1 MDIFTN
7 HVLQMDIFINHVLQ
21 MDIFINHV
29 LQMDIF
35 INHVLQMDIFKNH
48 FNKPC
53 PSEEEIIH
61 KPSTSDGH
69 SQTMYFR
76 WTFS

>member
-1 MDIFTN
+1 MDIFT
-7 HVLQMDIFINHVLQ
+7 
-21 MDIFINHV
+21 NHV

-61 KPSTSDGH
+61 KPRTSDGH